1 MGSALQRLG
10 RCPRCG
16 YVLTYYGQR
25 YRCNF
30 CGYPGT
36 LQTLKT
42 TVQNFERTLRSKVE
56 NLLEGGR
63 RVRFE
68 RMAAQYPF
76 ADRQQFCGSCG
87 IRIPQGLQNCPYCGA
102 LQNLVQTDLPPSA
115 STDMLQVGD
124 QKVFDYIAAHN
135 GTISLSQGAQDLSVS
150 PDALRL
156 TIERLKAAGLLQQT

>member
-30 CGYPGT
+30 CGYPST
-36 LQTLKT
+36 LQALRD
-42 TVQNFERTLRSKVE
+42 TVQNFERALRFKFN
-56 NLLEGGR
+56 NLLEGER

-68 RMAAQYPF
+68 RLVAQYPF
-76 ADRQQFCGSCG
+76 AARQQFCGSCG
-87 IRIPQGLQNCPYCGA
+87 LRIPQGLRNCPYCGT
-102 LQNLVQTDLPPSA
+102 VQTVAQTNPPPATDTDASQTGDL
-115 STDMLQVGD
+115 
-124 QKVFDYIAAHN
+124 KVFDYIAAHN
-135 GTISLSQGAQDLSVS
+135 GTISLSQGAQDLSIS